1 MAWNVQV
8 LEITDE
14 HGHGIDKYRKVAN
27 SDDEGEL
34 HPLCEHQHD
43 SIDEA
48 NHCPEALAKTVEIT
62 GIPDGSN
69 ADRAAMLEAEAEQ
82 MLTEAAQL
90 KDQHK
95 ASNTWNRDTDSSA
108 IAPSLW

>member
-1 MAWNVQV
+1 MAWKVQV

-27 SDDEGEL
+27 SSDEGGM

-48 NHCPEALAKTVEIT
+48 DHCPEALAKTVEIT
-62 GIPDGSN
+62 GVPDGSN
-69 ADRAAMLEAEAEQ
+69 ADRAVLLGVRHRSWQLSTTSPETLTRKRLEG
-82 MLTEAAQL
+82 
-90 KDQHK
+90 
-95 ASNTWNRDTDSSA
+95 A
-108 IAPSLW
+108 ISL

>member
-14 HGHGIDKYRKVAN
+14 HGHGTDKYRKVAN
-27 SDDEGEL
+27 SDGEGGM

-48 NHCPEALAKTVEIT
+48 ENCPEALAKTVEIT
-62 GIPDGSN
+62 GVPDGSN
-69 ADRAAMLEAEAEQ
+69 ADRAALLEAEAEQ
-82 MLTEAAQL
+82 MLAEAAQL
-90 KDQHK
+90 KGQDE
-95 ASNTWNRDTDSSA
+95 ASKT
-108 IAPSLW
+108 

>member
-1 MAWNVQV
+1 MAWLVQV

-14 HGHGIDKYRKVAN
+14 HGQGTDKYRKVAR
-27 SDDEGEL
+27 SDEEGGM

-48 NHCPEALAKTVEIT
+48 DHCPEALAKTVEIT
-62 GIPDGSN
+62 GVPDGSN

-82 MLTEAAQL
+82 MLAEAAQL
-90 KDQHK
+90 KDQAE
-95 ASNTWNRDTDSSA
+95 ASNT
-108 IAPSLW
+108 

>member
-1 MAWNVQV
+1 MVWNVQV

-14 HGHGIDKYRKVAN
+14 HGHGIDKYRRVAN
-27 SDDEGEL
+27 SSDEGGM

-48 NHCPEALAKTVEIT
+48 DHCPEALAKTVEIT

-69 ADRAAMLEAEAEQ
+69 ANRAAQLEAEAEQ
-82 MLTEAAQL
+82 LLAEAAQL
-90 KDQHK
+90 KEQDK
-95 ASNTWNRDTDSSA
+95 A
-108 IAPSLW
+108 